1 LAKNFVHLHVHSE
14 YSLLDGACRIP
25 DIVSKAAEFGMP
37 AVALTDHGVL
47 YGAMEFYFEAKSKG
61 IKPILGCEMYVAPRG
76 HRDRS
81 ARDEY
86 HLTVLAQDAR
96 GYRNLMKLVSAGFI
110 DGYYYKPRVDLE
122 LLAQYGEG
130 LIVLSGCLGGGVQQH
145 LLHDETERAK
155 SMIADYRAI
164 FGERY
169 FLELHHHHNPLED
182 KVRAA
187 LLQFS
192 SELGVRTVAT
202 NDFHYLRKDDSGAH
216 DVLLCIGTGKMVA
229 DTDRMRFD
237 GDDFYFKSAEEM
249 RELMCGA
256 PDACDATLTIADM
269 IDIDIETKSFAV
281 PAFPVPSGAGDERE
295 YLRQL
300 CLKGLKE
307 RYGEPAAVH
316 TERLEYELNIIN
328 NMGYASYFLIV
339 WDFIRYAREQGI
351 PVGPGR
357 GSAAGS
363 IVAYSLRIAD
373 VDPLRYNLFFERF
386 LNPERISMPDIDTD
400 FCFERRDE
408 VIKYVT
414 QKYGAD
420 RVAQIVTF
428 GTMAAR
434 AAVRDVGRVMG
445 VPLAEVDH
453 IAKLIPNVP
462 ANPVSIKQAI
472 EQIPELNQIY
482 QRDGQGRKLL
492 DTAMRVEGLA
502 RHASTHAAGVVIA
515 PGPVTDYAPLVK
527 LGDHDVNTQ
536 YSMEWVEKVG
546 LLKMDFLGLRTLT
559 VMAAAAKEIRR
570 TADPSFE
577 LDEIPLDDPKTYA
590 LLSNGQT
597 SGVFQLESAGMRRY
611 IAELKPTRIEDV
623 IAMVALYRPG
633 PMDWIGDFIAG
644 KHGRRKIGYLH
655 PKLEPILEETYGIAV
670 YQEQVMQMCRE
681 LAGYT
686 VGQADSM
693 RKVIGKK
700 IKENIPVEREKF
712 VKGCVAHGVDAQLAT
727 KIWQFIE
734 PFAGY
739 GFPKAHAVSYGLLA
753 YRTAWLKANHPLAFM
768 AALLTSMKGNSDKL
782 VEYLAECAR
791 TGLKILPPDVNES
804 GTDFTVVD
812 GAIRFGLAAV
822 KNVGD
827 GAIRELLEKREAGPF
842 TSLAHLCTR
851 VDCRQMNR
859 RVLES
864 LVKAGAFD
872 GFAGNRAQKL
882 AHVEAALDF
891 GQRLAEERD
900 LGQTS
905 LFAGSG
911 VALPP
916 PVLPQLPDLPISV
929 RLAQEKESIGLYISG
944 HPLADKAPELAR
956 RTTTTIAGLR
966 ELPEDELVCAGGV
979 VTSSRRVVTK
989 AGGQMLIAKLED
1001 QTGTIELVVFPKW
1014 YPQLSQFFADDAI
1027 VVVKARVK
1035 ERRQGPQGR
1044 AVVIARDASDAA
1056 EEERPE
1062 ISLQVVEVWPF
1073 ASAPVLTARP
1083 APVFTAPAA
1092 PPLTAAPHIDTP
1104 SNLAVDPIAATLNV
1118 RLCGDAKDAHRL
1130 GRLRDLVS
1138 SAAGGSGKIVLHAGA
1153 NGDTRPLKQSVAIT
1167 EAMRAELAGLFGGDN
1182 VWQAEER

>member
-1 LAKNFVHLHVHSE
+1 
-14 YSLLDGACRIP
+14 
-25 DIVSKAAEFGMP
+25 
-37 AVALTDHGVL
+37 
-47 YGAMEFYFEAKSKG
+47 
-61 IKPILGCEMYVAPRG
+61 
-76 HRDRS
+76 
-81 ARDEY
+81 
-86 HLTVLAQDAR
+86 
-96 GYRNLMKLVSAGFI
+96 
-110 DGYYYKPRVDLE
+110 
-122 LLAQYGEG
+122 
-130 LIVLSGCLGGGVQQH
+130 
-145 LLHDETERAK
+145 
-155 SMIADYRAI
+155 
-164 FGERY
+164 
-169 FLELHHHHNPLED
+169 
-182 KVRAA
+182 
-187 LLQFS
+187 
-192 SELGVRTVAT
+192 
-202 NDFHYLRKDDSGAH
+202 
-216 DVLLCIGTGKMVA
+216 
-229 DTDRMRFD
+229 
-237 GDDFYFKSAEEM
+237 
-249 RELMCGA
+249 
-256 PDACDATLTIADM
+256 
-269 IDIDIETKSFAV
+269 
-281 PAFPVPSGAGDERE
+281 
-295 YLRQL
+295 
-300 CLKGLKE
+300 
-307 RYGEPAAVH
+307 
-316 TERLEYELNIIN
+316 
-328 NMGYASYFLIV
+328 
-339 WDFIRYAREQGI
+339 
-351 PVGPGR
+351 
-357 GSAAGS
+357 
-363 IVAYSLRIAD
+363 
-373 VDPLRYNLFFERF
+373 
-386 LNPERISMPDIDTD
+386 
-400 FCFERRDE
+400 
-408 VIKYVT
+408 
-414 QKYGAD
+414 
-420 RVAQIVTF
+420 
-428 GTMAAR
+428 
-434 AAVRDVGRVMG
+434 
-445 VPLAEVDH
+445 
-453 IAKLIPNVP
+453 
-462 ANPVSIKQAI
+462 
-472 EQIPELNQIY
+472 
-482 QRDGQGRKLL
+482 
-492 DTAMRVEGLA
+492 
-502 RHASTHAAGVVIA
+502 
-515 PGPVTDYAPLVK
+515 
-527 LGDHDVNTQ
+527 
-536 YSMEWVEKVG
+536 MEWVERVG

-712 VKGCVAHGVDAQLAT
+712 VKGCVAHGVDAQLAA

-753 YRTAWLKANHPLAFM
+753 YRTAWLKANYPLAFM

-842 TSLAHLCTR
+842 TSLSHLCAR

-864 LVKAGAFD
+864 LVKAGALD

-905 LFAGSG
+905 LFGGAG

-916 PVLPQLPDLPISV
+916 PALPQLPDLPISV
-929 RLAQEKESIGLYISG
+929 RLAQEKEAIGLYISG
-944 HPLADKAPELAR
+944 HPLADKAADLAR

-966 ELPEDELVCAGGV
+966 ELPEDDLVCAGGV

-1044 AVVIARDASDAA
+1044 AVVIATDANDAA

-1083 APVFTAPAA
+1083 VPVFSASPAPHLSASQARVAA
-1092 PPLTAAPHIDTP
+1092 PNFAIDP
-1104 SNLAVDPIAATLNV
+1104 VAATLNV
-1118 RLCGDAKDAHRL
+1118 RLCGDAQDAHRL

-1138 SAAGGSGKIVLHAGA
+1138 SAGGGSGKIVLHAGA

-1167 EAMRAELAGLFGGDN
+1167 DAMRAELAGLFGGDN